1 MDQIQTLSSA
11 VQSAVS
17 GNTLYTDYKQQ
28 WEFYLES
35 YIGGEEYRNAGH
47 LIRYQLET
55 QNEYNARLAQTP
67 LDNHA
72 AAVVSVF
79 NSFLFR
85 EEPERELGVLEKY
98 PEVNGF
104 LEDADLDGRSLN
116 AFMKDVATW
125 ASVFGHC
132 WILAVKPNVGAQTRA
147 EELALGVRPYV
158 SYLTPLTVLDW
169 EWKRNAIGR
178 YELDYFKY
186 IEEVTGNVQVI
197 KEWTKTSITTT
208 VVDVENDAIDN
219 ETFEVNPLG
228 KIPAVCVYNKKGVVR
243 GIGVSDIADI
253 SMQQKFLYNC
263 ASEIQQSISMDTHP
277 SLVATPETNVGTGS
291 GALIHMP
298 ENIDPGLKPYLLE
311 FSGAGVDKILNAMNH
326 SIDSIDKMA
335 NIGSI
340 RGTEAKRM
348 SGVAQRQE
356 FELLAARL
364 SEKADNI
371 ELAEEQVWELFS
383 QYMGLPWQ
391 GKIEY
396 PGSFNISDTSDEIAQ
411 LKMAADTVGDSVAA
425 RQAIT
430 QEVMSWLGYD
440 FEPGEVNAPEAKAE
454 FEPHMMFNVLTGES
468 KQVESQEE
476 HEALAA
482 QGWKHEG
489 EY

>member
-11 VQSAVS
+11 VQSAIA
-17 GNTLYTDYKQQ
+17 GNTLYDTYKPQY
-28 WEFYLES
+28 EFHLES
-35 YIGGEEYRNAGH
+35 YLGGEEYRNAGH

-55 QNEYNARLAQTP
+55 QSEYNARLAQTP
-67 LDNHA
+67 LDNHCA
-72 AAVVSVF
+72 SVVSIF

-85 EEPERELGVLEKY
+85 EEPDRDLAQLENF
-98 PEVNGF
+98 PETKQF

-125 ASVFGHC
+125 SSVLGHC
-132 WILAVKPNVGAQTRA
+132 WIIAVKPNIGAKTRA
-147 EELALGVRPYV
+147 EELAAGVRPYL
-158 SYLTPLTVLDW
+158 SYLTPMVVLDW
-169 EWKRNAIGR
+169 DWKRSPMGR
-178 YELDYFKY
+178 YELEYFKY
-186 IEEVTGNVQVI
+186 IEEVTGGVQVI
-197 KEWTKTSITTT
+197 KEWTRTSITTT
-208 VVDVENDAIDN
+208 TVDIENDNVN
-219 ETFEVNPLG
+219 EEVVEANLLG

-253 SMQQKFLYNC
+253 AQQQKFLYNC

-311 FSGAGVDKILNAMNH
+311 FSGAGVDKILNAMSH
-326 SIDSIDKMA
+326 AIDSIDKMA

-356 FELLAARL
+356 FELLNARL
-364 SEKADNI
+364 SEKADNL
-371 ELAEEQVWELFS
+371 ELAEEQVWELFAE
-383 QYMGLPWQ
+383 YVGTTWQ
-391 GKIEY
+391 GEIEY
-396 PGSFNISDTSDEIAQ
+396 PGSFNIRDTADEIAQ
-411 LKMAADTVGDSVAA
+411 LKMAAETVGESVAA

-430 QEVMSWLGYD
+430 EEVMSWLGY
-440 FEPGEVNAPEAKAE
+440 E
-454 FEPHMMFNVLTGES
+454 FEPSNMPNPEPKPVFEPHQMFNLETGEVVTVQS
-468 KQVESQEE
+468 VEE
-476 HEALAA
+476 HEALAS
-482 QGWKHEG
+482 QGWRHEG